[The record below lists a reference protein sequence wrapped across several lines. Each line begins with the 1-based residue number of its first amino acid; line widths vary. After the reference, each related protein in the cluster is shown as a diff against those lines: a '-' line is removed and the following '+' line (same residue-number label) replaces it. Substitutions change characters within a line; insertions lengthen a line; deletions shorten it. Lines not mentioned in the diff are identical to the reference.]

1 MSAAV
6 AGKAVVAAAS
16 AKPGLSPEA
25 EKFLDQVS
33 GGARRE
39 VGAWIGDHFLVRRLK
54 AQLKLLERAHQYLRD
69 AGRDPR
75 EVKWNVLFP
84 LLEAA
89 SLDEDDDMADRWAA
103 LLANAADPLAD
114 EVPPS
119 FADVLRQ
126 LTPLEARILVRTRAV
141 IDERKDEP
149 GRFAAGH
156 GLRELLGIAEP
167 AYDLSVENL
176 FRLRLLRPP
185 VIKLEFTS
193 TPELEYQ
200 LAGNEAVQVTGFGRA
215 FLAACERSGS
225 G

>member
-1 MSAAV
+1 V

-126 LTPLEARILVRTRAV
+126 FDP
-141 IDERKDEP
+141 
-149 GRFAAGH
+149 
-156 GLRELLGIAEP
+156 
-167 AYDLSVENL
+167 
-176 FRLRLLRPP
+176 RLRRESSFARARSSTNAKTNRGDSRRGTGY
-185 VIKLEFTS
+185 VSCLESPSQRTTS
-193 TPELEYQ
+193 LSKT
-200 LAGNEAVQVTGFGRA
+200 
-215 FLAACERSGS
+215 CSGS
-225 G
+225 GFLGPPS